1 MLESQLPTVK
11 DALAAAGG
19 LTYDL
24 LNPAPPPIADMAAEP
39 GDERFITL
47 TGRRPVLEQ
56 AFASVA
62 NKVADIRRGVTVA
75 ELLTGPSD
83 TRASRT

>member
-1 MLESQLPTVK
+1 MK
-11 DALAAAGG
+11 NALAQPGG

-24 LNPAPPPIADMAAEP
+24 LNPPPPIADMAAEP

-47 TGRRPVLEQ
+47 TGRRPVIEQ

-62 NKVADIRRGVTVA
+62 EKVADIRRGVTVA
-75 ELLTGPSD
+75 ELLTGPP
-83 TRASRT
+83 TSRGCRT